1 MCSLCR
7 DWNVTH
13 DMYTSIVVWLVW
25 WSDSLSCL
33 YFNYQKYSCTGFF
46 LNMKIGSPC
55 HLGFQRVPSVCVC
68 HCAGSAWRVQTTRKL
83 HKWAGFK
90 VMLSSVSE
98 LGLRKT
104 PRSTNSSAAGA
115 DPAAELQAT
124 GKVGKSAYCRSWESF
139 LQKWEKWDGGK
150 RGWLL
155 GINRVFCILICTHC
169 LFFFQ
174 LTFTEKSLTSS
185 SLLPSI
191 RCL

>member
-1 MCSLCR
+1 
-7 DWNVTH
+7 
-13 DMYTSIVVWLVW
+13 
-25 WSDSLSCL
+25 
-33 YFNYQKYSCTGFF
+33 
-46 LNMKIGSPC
+46 MKIGSPC
-55 HLGFQRVPSVCVC
+55 RLGFQRVPSVCVC

-124 GKVGKSAYCRSWESF
+124 GKVGKSSYCRSWESF

-155 GINRVFCILICTHC
+155 GINGVFCILICTHC